1 MHHSSSSSRGG
12 SSPKLENAMVNA
24 YKERITE
31 YESDI
36 EKLWKELEEAKAELA
51 KRDDEEKDWL
61 SKERGYEMRIS
72 TLKSTNHE
80 IIGMGEALQDECK
93 KLMGKVAE
101 RDKTIDQK
109 NTAIESEN
117 DELKD
122 MLALCTS
129 AAAERDAERR
139 VNKLLTDTCKLL
151 QSEVSS
157 ANAILSEKT
166 AKREQALQRVAALK
180 AELMDQKDE
189 MGVLVQGVREL
200 VQKALSREVMH
211 CYIYDVITVSYC
223 ASRRHKEFLI
233 IAMLNHLF
241 VAIDESVGHLQ
252 QSIRA
257 LHKRMSDFLSRM
269 EQDSDSE
276 SECSDSDES
285 MESDAL
291 PVKKPRRTIWKCREC
306 ETTIR
311 GQQAHRLYHVSGHE
325 NLKVECP
332 LDECDMLM
340 AITSVSAQ
348 LLNTHNKTIGSLRLE
363 EKDPRDRDRKE
374 CLRKAS
380 GAEGKYFTLG
390 GFVEGIE
397 EQKDPSKCKKCG
409 EELGTSQGKRDHIAV
424 HLKLKIPCPVGRC
437 DQLCHWSGL
446 ARHLKR
452 IHKKKISSLDKH
464 EQKRL
469 EEAREAYKAGSITD
483 SVLEAQRHLHE
494 ERERLVDVITNEF
507 LLDVK
512 TNKERINSA
521 HRSKQMIE
529 RYEQCT
535 DKLLSLYEDEHVI

>member
-1 MHHSSSSSRGG
+1 MAKKEQENQKAKTLMHHSSSSSRGG

-233 IAMLNHLF
+233 IA
-241 VAIDESVGHLQ
+241 
-252 QSIRA
+252 
-257 LHKRMSDFLSRM
+257 
-269 EQDSDSE
+269 DSDSE